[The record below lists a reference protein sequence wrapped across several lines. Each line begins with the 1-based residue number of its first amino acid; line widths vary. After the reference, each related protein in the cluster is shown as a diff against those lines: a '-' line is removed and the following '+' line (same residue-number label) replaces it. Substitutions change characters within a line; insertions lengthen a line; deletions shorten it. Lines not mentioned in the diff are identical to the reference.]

1 MSEKPNFAENDF
13 RNTFYPFY
21 KEPMF
26 SKIQEFLKTMDAVSE
41 KYGKPLAQ
49 IAINWSTQKS
59 FVTTALTGV
68 RNVHEA
74 EENCATFE
82 WELAQEDIDLLDAEL
97 KRLGITEAAS

>member
-1 MSEKPNFAENDF
+1 MVSNGRLDQL
-13 RNTFYPFY
+13 FYPFY